1 MTFQF
6 LKEKKGQEV
15 ETKRN
20 ESRRGAGGNTSK
32 GKSKRGWVNSSLV
45 TDPKTEIFLLFPI
58 NYLRFTIYYFLKTDT
73 LIHVFCMYLF
83 IIDSKHYLL
92 INNSFII
99 SFNH

>member
-1 MTFQF
+1 M
-6 LKEKKGQEV
+6 
-15 ETKRN
+15 KRN
-20 ESRRGAGGNTSK
+20 ETSRPLILSIVLGDEGERGEILVREK
-32 GKSKRGWVNSSLV
+32 VRGVWVNSSLV